1 MDKKLVRIR
10 ELEKW
15 FTKEYIIRL
24 EHVRR
29 CNYFN
34 IKADESMY
42 DLQKEAYEKEQ
53 EYRALIGKKPLNEI
67 PSGIFII

>member
-53 EYRALIGKKPLNEI
+53 EYRALTGKKPLNEI